1 MRRLLYANLVT
12 RTPASRD
19 GSTVDF
25 PSFLAGEQ
33 ATFGLRY
40 LDDVAG
46 SLVAATLDVVSIR
59 AGVGRRDARPE
70 RGTWALKVGS
80 GSSTSANTT
89 PSLPYNASPQ
99 AVVSALNALTGGTED
114 YEASFDGQDYLI
126 RRTGGEAFTVSGEAN
141 ALDPTSFVRVR
152 TFLRDGATIHR
163 VSLVQAPVVFT
174 DSFDLIVPPS
184 PRIVTVRDG
193 GTDPSDTY
201 FWNEIQELQ
210 VPADFR
216 GTYQLK
222 RGFARTR
229 LLDLSDGP
237 EEIQEALNAIL
248 AAEGGSVLV
257 TNPQAQRALIEFRG
271 DLAGSN
277 LDPLEVTVFSAPA
290 GDPTFVLDFN
300 TQEVFRELADEES
313 VDMRFEVEVDAR
325 IVPGD
330 TESGTR
336 TIKLWNVP
344 VTVARPVNW
353 EGLAAAQNIDW
364 LRPPGP
370 RNYIPFTLDQV
381 LTGQQQAFSVVI
393 GDTTATEFV
402 IDHNLDSELCQVVVR
417 ENIAGGRLL
426 RPDEY
431 EVTFDNSN
439 SLTLTMDV
447 VPEDDA
453 LAVFVV
459 AIGPASV
466 FQSHTH
472 TIEQIDG
479 LEALL
484 DNLGER
490 LETVE
495 GALAVTGS
503 GAAASEWSG
512 NIILPAFA
520 DVFPAAIPRGTGDKA
535 RVLLPPLPRALKD
548 ATPTDIAVAELPEA
562 ATVPGSVYVWDE
574 TSEAYIPGSTL
585 RRGRV
590 VTSADAPALMSDGYF
605 WWLAKEGPADVFYPT
620 ELDRVLW
627 ELSVSPQ
634 LLAPGRRLRI
644 DWAFLVALVAE
655 RPELRGTYMLRVR
668 KGAPAAEDFDGAPN
682 IEGIAWD
689 EDDGDEELLFE
700 QRITLTRA
708 GISHAFAVEVARDS
722 EGALTASKTLYGKTT
737 SATPPQS
744 TDFILRAE
752 LSRFDLTNY
761 SEPMGLPVGQ
771 VYLVCGEAEG
781 DAADLITKRYK
792 RTDES
797 SALTLRATIS

>member
-1 MRRLLYANLVT
+1 
-12 RTPASRD
+12 
-19 GSTVDF
+19 
-25 PSFLAGEQ
+25 
-33 ATFGLRY
+33 
-40 LDDVAG
+40 
-46 SLVAATLDVVSIR
+46 
-59 AGVGRRDARPE
+59 
-70 RGTWALKVGS
+70 
-80 GSSTSANTT
+80 
-89 PSLPYNASPQ
+89 
-99 AVVSALNALTGGTED
+99 VVSALNALTGGTED

-126 RRTGGEAFTVSGEAN
+126 RRSGGEAFTVSGEAN

-174 DSFDLIVPPS
+174 DSFDLIVPPA

-193 GTDPSDTY
+193 GTDPSNTY

-237 EEIQEALNAIL
+237 EEIQAALNAIL

-277 LDPLEVTVFSAPA
+277 LDPLEVTVFSAPG

-325 IVPGD
+325 IIPGD

-370 RNYIPFTLDQV
+370 RNYIPFTSDQV
-381 LTGQQQAFSVVI
+381 LTGQQQAYSVVI
-393 GDTTATEFV
+393 GDGDLQEFV

-417 ENIAGGRLL
+417 ENSAGGRLL

-439 SLTLTMDV
+439 SLTVTTDS
-447 VPEDDA
+447 VPLEDG

-495 GALAVTGS
+495 QLLTITGAGATPAGGNAGTISLPPLA
-503 GAAASEWSG
+503 EQ
-512 NIILPAFA
+512 
-520 DVFPAAIPRGTGDKA
+520 FPPMVVRGRGETA
-535 RVLLPPLPRALKD
+535 RLLLPPLPRALRD
-548 ATPTDIAVAELPEA
+548 TTLTMVDPGTELPDA
-562 ATVPGSVYVWDE
+562 STVAGQVYGYNTPGSLYL
-574 TSEAYIPGSTL
+574 PGGRL
-585 RRGRV
+585 KRGRM
-590 VTSADAPALMSDGYF
+590 VTSADGDYVASDGYF
-605 WWLAKEGPADVFYPT
+605 WWPADLVDDDVFFPVEMNRT
-620 ELDRVLW
+620 LW
-627 ELSVSPQ
+627 ELSLTPEQ
-634 LLAPGRRLRI
+634 LAPGRKLRV
-644 DWAFLVALVAE
+644 DWSFLVALVAA

-668 KGAPAAEDFDGAPN
+668 KGTPTSQSWGGVPN
-682 IEGIAWD
+682 IADIAWD
-689 EDDGDEELLFE
+689 QDDGEEELVFE
-700 QRITLTRA
+700 QPITLTRS
-708 GISHAFAVEVARDS
+708 GIVHGFAVEISRAQDGTLS
-722 EGALTASKTLYGKTT
+722 AGKTVYGKTT
-737 SATPPQS
+737 SAPAPQN
-744 TDFILRAE
+744 THFLLRAE
-752 LSRFDLTNY
+752 LSQFDLTNY
-761 SEPMGLPVGQ
+761 TNVMGVPVGQ
-771 VYLVCGEAEG
+771 VHLLCGRGKDALPKDFPLDDVEG
-781 DAADLITKRYK
+781 GEPPLKLSARIT
-792 RTDES
+792 
-797 SALTLRATIS
+797 